1 MRATATATATV
12 TATAA
17 RGIGRFDARRSRRTG
32 SAWNKMGEAGG
43 SRQRLMMPTADARR
57 RCGIVSRGLAME
69 EDAPI
74 VDFYELLGVADDA
87 DVKTIKKAYYSF
99 AKECHP
105 DVSEDE
111 DEGHNMCILLN
122 EAYEILSDPISRS
135 LYDAEL
141 EQQRQDEEDSF
152 TGTAYSKWTTR
163 KAEPGE
169 TRAVFVDEFT
179 CIGCK
184 QCVWQA
190 PATFRMNDDYGRSR
204 VFAQWLNSEDEIE
217 AAINACPVDCI
228 HWVEREQLPFLEH
241 IAVNYEKVSVGIM
254 QSQTGATVDP
264 FEAAVAFQ
272 KARQRKIDMR
282 AEELA
287 EERRRMS
294 EEEKRMNTS
303 EAQRRAYRKSADAIR
318 ARWTAATGV
327 SFSRAR
333 QRFNSSTG
341 STIPLERSVVVYNS
355 PGSRDDMDDMWL
367 SFDSGEEYDDEYD
380 EEGAEEALPA
390 PR

>member
-1 MRATATATATV
+1 MRATATA

-204 VFAQWLNSEDEIE
+204 GFAQWLNSEDEIE

>member
-1 MRATATATATV
+1 MRATATA

-43 SRQRLMMPTADARR
+43 SRQRLMMPTTDARR